1 MGNVSI
7 FRIALNFSFLS
18 DVHFRSPCPL
28 QTVQNIEKV
37 GDFQA
42 PFNTPKLHCKFSSA
56 TTLGV
61 KTEQPFRHPSPRHPP
76 PPSSR
81 HHRSLSAPL
90 PARGGGERPA
100 DRRDVRCRH
109 HPGSGGPSPQIISFP
124 FLITRLLLK
133 GSQYIPWG
141 GGAGLQLF

>member
-76 PPSSR
+76 PPLFTASPF
-81 HHRSLSAPL
+81 SLGTP
-90 PARGGGERPA
+90 PGAR
-100 DRRDVRCRH
+100 RRRA
-109 HPGSGGPSPQIISFP
+109 SG
-124 FLITRLLLK
+124 
-133 GSQYIPWG
+133 
-141 GGAGLQLF
+141 